1 MPLPN
6 IPVTGG
12 LGAIFPA
19 RRRSSGLGSG
29 SVRQLRA
36 ISPGPHLPWV
46 TGTVARAHG
55 GEMSPL
61 PRTHPARS
69 QGNPPPRSGLLPTP
83 AARGARSPA
92 LGQLRVG
99 YQEHRAPLWASR
111 NAAAAVPHYSAF
123 RTEKHLGSATYRCPA
138 PHIRSRGRRRRA
150 RRGRARPAASAG
162 ATAARRRGGRG
173 ATAWPMCR
181 RPAAHMRRGPA
192 GSAAPQPLR
201 ATARAQRRRMK
212 EPQRRGAGRGGA
224 RRSENRLQTPAPAAE
239 HAAGS
244 VLRQRM
250 TCAARPSLCSH
261 Q

>member
-1 MPLPN
+1 
-6 IPVTGG
+6 
-12 LGAIFPA
+12 
-19 RRRSSGLGSG
+19 
-29 SVRQLRA
+29 
-36 ISPGPHLPWV
+36 
-46 TGTVARAHG
+46 
-55 GEMSPL
+55 MSPL

-212 EPQRRGAGRGGA
+212 EPQRRGAGRGEA
-224 RRSENRLQTPAPAAE
+224 EREPAANSGPRCRACCWE
-239 HAAGS
+239 CSSAKDDVRRPPLALFSPIASPGK
-244 VLRQRM
+244 QRWPCDSRWEPHD
-250 TCAARPSLCSH
+250 TRARCWGR
-261 Q
+261 